1 MLETQALGPSREAGA
16 QSVQL
21 NLVVTSVPC
30 LTQRPRWRE
39 RALRK
44 TSNPGGPEY
53 GSECFSLAHMA
64 PGVLQAG
71 APKIREAS

>member
-30 LTQRPRWRE
+30 LTQPDGE

-44 TSNPGGPEY
+44 TSNPGGPED
-53 GSECFSLAHMA
+53 GSECFSLAHTG